1 MLVKI
6 TDFPDDMIEDL
17 KRATGQATASK
28 AVFFASTQ
36 FISVCAE
43 RDEAQINGLNVWHE
57 VLRLRKIIEGAR
69 SSAALLLEKTA
80 QGDLMEYDA

>member
-6 TDFPDDMIEDL
+6 TDFPDDMIENL

-36 FISVCAE
+36 FINVLTE
-43 RDEAQINGLNVWHE
+43 RDQAFLDALNMEHE
-57 VLRLRKIIEGAR
+57 ILRLRSIIEGAR
-69 SSAALLLEKTA
+69 SAAALLLEKTA
-80 QGDLMEYDA
+80 QGDLMEHVA